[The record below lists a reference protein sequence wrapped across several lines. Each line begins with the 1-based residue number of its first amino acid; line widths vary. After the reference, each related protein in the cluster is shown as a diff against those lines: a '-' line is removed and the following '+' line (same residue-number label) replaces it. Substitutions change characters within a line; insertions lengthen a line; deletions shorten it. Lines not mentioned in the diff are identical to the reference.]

1 MFVCAFV
8 SARIICTH
16 LYVDVIVSHVH
27 SVAYRPEKI
36 LNMHKKRKFE
46 LNGRRNHRNV
56 VACEQF
62 LCAKS
67 NYELFFS
74 FFSLVQQQQ
83 LLYLYKLCEIVQEN
97 ENVLLFL
104 LNSIAQFR
112 IYPGLFRFFFFLR
125 FGPGL
130 FVPSSH
136 FNSRLENAIKYANS

>member
-1 MFVCAFV
+1 MCEIELRTIFFFLLSCA
-8 SARIICTH
+8 AAAT
-16 LYVDVIVSHVH
+16 
-27 SVAYRPEKI
+27 
-36 LNMHKKRKFE
+36 
-46 LNGRRNHRNV
+46 
-56 VACEQF
+56 
-62 LCAKS
+62 
-67 NYELFFS
+67 
-74 FFSLVQQQQ
+74 SLS
-83 LLYLYKLCEIVQEN
+83 LKLCERVQEN